1 MKPLTT
7 ARLAC
12 GCRLSFQGGQPDG
25 QATVVL
31 ERKSE
36 TCTIPMHVGG
46 MALYDHHP
54 TNRPATRVT
63 PPQQPD
69 YEDS

>member
-1 MKPLTT
+1 MKPLST

-31 ERKSE
+31 DRKSE
-36 TCTIPMHVGG
+36 TCTIAIHVGG
-46 MALYDHHP
+46 MPLYDHHP
-54 TNRPATRVT
+54 AMRPATRVT
-63 PPQQPD
+63 PQVQPD

>member
-1 MKPLTT
+1 MKPLLT

-31 ERKSE
+31 DRKSE
-36 TCTIPMHVGG
+36 TCTIALHVGG
-46 MALYDHHP
+46 MPLYDHHP
-54 TNRPATRVT
+54 AMRPMTRVS
-63 PPQQPD
+63 PQPQPD
-69 YEDS
+69 YEDN

>member
-1 MKPLTT
+1 MKPLLT

-12 GCRLSFQGGQPDG
+12 GCRLSFQGGQPEG

-31 ERKSE
+31 QRKSE
-36 TCTIPMHVGG
+36 TCTIAIHVGG

-54 TNRPATRVT
+54 AMRPMTRVG
-63 PPQQPD
+63 QPIQTD
-69 YEDS
+69 YEEN

>member
-1 MKPLTT
+1 MKPLLT

-12 GCRLSFQGGQPDG
+12 GCRLAFQGGRPDG

-31 ERKSE
+31 DRKSE
-36 TCTIPMHVGG
+36 TCTIAIHVGG
-46 MALYDHHP
+46 MPLYDHHP
-54 TNRPATRVT
+54 AMRPATRVS
-63 PPQQPD
+63 PPTQPD

>member
-12 GCRLSFQGGQPDG
+12 GCRLSFQGGRPDG

-36 TCTIPMHVGG
+36 TCTIAMHVGG

-54 TNRPATRVT
+54 AMRPATRV
-63 PPQQPD
+63 PPQPQTD
-69 YEDS
+69 YDEN

>member
-31 ERKSE
+31 DRKSE
-36 TCTIPMHVGG
+36 TCTIAIHVGG
-46 MALYDHHP
+46 MPLYDHHP
-54 TNRPATRVT
+54 AMRPVTRVT
-63 PPQQPD
+63 PLPKTGYD
-69 YEDS
+69 ET

>member
-1 MKPLTT
+1 MKPLAS

-12 GCRLSFQGGQPDG
+12 GCRLSFQGGHPEG

-36 TCTIPMHVGG
+36 TCTIAMHVGG

-54 TNRPATRVT
+54 AMRPMTRVHPT
-63 PPQQPD
+63 PQAD